1 MPPDDQRSA
10 FQTIDQAT
18 FNQLFLRNQRWIF
31 AHILTLLPRLADAEE
46 VFQRTCLVILD
57 KAGKFTPGT
66 DFAGWARQIAK
77 YEVYNYRRQLA
88 GERLHFDSNLL
99 EEIAACQWQDSEVL
113 DAELA
118 VLRKCVENLPASD
131 RQLIQRRYARRI
143 TSRTLAAEL
152 GRPVNTVYKA
162 LVRIHRALRECV
174 HKAISRQAHATIA
187 MPADGPPPAGGDPG
201 HPPGEARVGPRGER
215 LPTAEEGRR

>member
-1 MPPDDQRSA
+1 M
-10 FQTIDQAT
+10 
-18 FNQLFLRNQRWIF
+18 
-31 AHILTLLPRLADAEE
+31 LPRLADAEE
-46 VFQRTCLVILD
+46 VFQRTCLAILD

-66 DFAGWARQIAK
+66 DFAGWVRQIAK

-113 DAELA
+113 DAELV

-162 LVRIHRALRECV
+162 PVRIHRALRECA

-187 MPADGPPPAGGDPG
+187 MPADGPPRAGGGPG
-201 HPPGEARVGPRGER
+201 HPPGEARVGPLGER